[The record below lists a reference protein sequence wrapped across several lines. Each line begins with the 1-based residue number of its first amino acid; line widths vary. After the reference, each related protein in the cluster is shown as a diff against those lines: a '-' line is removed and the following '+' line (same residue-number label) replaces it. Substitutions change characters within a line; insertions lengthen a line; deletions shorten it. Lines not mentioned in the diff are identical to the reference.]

1 MSRIL
6 IAAAGTGGHV
16 FPALA
21 VAEQLR
27 SEGHQVE
34 WVGTEEQ
41 RIEAKVVPQ
50 HGFTLHRISMTGL
63 RGHGVKRLISMPKT
77 LFSAWRQTRK
87 LFHQLQ
93 PDLVLTFGGYV
104 CAPVGW
110 VAHGLGVPLITH
122 EQNSVPGMTTLLL
135 ARWANTVLLGLP
147 LDKSRSKSLQLLK
160 RDHVY
165 RVGNPLRQDIIKAAR
180 QADREQATASTNILI
195 VGGSLGA
202 RVFNQTLPEA
212 LLQVDASLNVTH
224 QVGAGNAASVEAHYG
239 ALNNEHHTVE
249 VVEFIDDMASAYAAA
264 DIIISRAGALSVS
277 EICGIGRAAIFVPL
291 PHAVDDHQT
300 ANAKAVTD
308 AGGALL
314 IAQDEFTAENL
325 AKSLQSLL
333 QAPSQLWKMASFSR
347 SVGELQA
354 TDHIV
359 DLCLQ
364 VLAGETHP
372 QPAVERAL

>member
-21 VAEQLR
+21 VAQQLR
-27 SEGHQVE
+27 AEGHRVE

-50 HGFTLHRISMTGL
+50 NDFPLHRIAMTGL
-63 RGHGVKRLISMPKT
+63 RGHGVKRLLTMPKT
-77 LFSAWRQTRK
+77 LLSAWRQARK
-87 LFHQLQ
+87 LFQQVQ

-110 VAHGLGVPLITH
+110 VAHQRGIPLITH
-122 EQNSVPGMTTLLL
+122 EQNAVPGMTTLLL
-135 ARWANTVLLGLP
+135 ARWAQFVLLGLP
-147 LDKSRSKSLQLLK
+147 LDKSRPKSQRLMRQSN
-160 RDHVY
+160 VY
-165 RVGNPLRQDIIKAAR
+165 RVGNPLRQDIIAAANR
-180 QADREQATASTNILI
+180 PAESHQNSINLLIL
-195 VGGSLGA
+195 GGSLGA
-202 RVFNQTLPEA
+202 RIFNQTLPEA
-212 LLQVDASLNVTH
+212 LARINGTLNVTH
-224 QVGAGNAASVEAHYG
+224 QVGAGNKA
-239 ALNNEHHTVE
+239 TVE
-249 VVEFIDDMASAYAAA
+249 QSYQAVTLTDKQVKVVEFIDDMASTYAAA

-277 EICGIGRAAIFVPL
+277 EICGIGRAALFVPL

-300 ANAKAVTD
+300 ANARAVAE
-308 AGGALL
+308 AGGAVV
-314 IAQDEFTAENL
+314 IAQRDFTADGL

-359 DLCLQ
+359 QLCRQ
-364 VLAGETHP
+364 ILAGESHP
-372 QPAVERAL
+372 QPAVERTL

>member
-21 VAEQLR
+21 VAERLR
-27 SEGHQVE
+27 AEGHQVD

-50 HGFTLHRISMTGL
+50 HGFTLHQIAMTGL
-63 RGHGVKRLISMPKT
+63 RGHGIKRLLTMPKT
-77 LFSAWRQTRK
+77 LLSAWRQVSQ
-87 LFHQLQ
+87 LFKQLQ

-104 CAPVGW
+104 CAPIGW
-110 VAHGLGVPLITH
+110 VAHRRGVPLITH

-135 ARWANTVLLGLP
+135 ARWATSVLLGLP
-147 LDKSRSKSLQLLK
+147 LDKTRPKSQRLL
-160 RDHVY
+160 RQSNVY
-165 RVGNPLRQDIIKAAR
+165 RVGNPLRQAIIEAAQSRTER
-180 QADREQATASTNILI
+180 QQDQPIHLLV

-202 RVFNQTLPEA
+202 RIFNQTLPEA
-212 LLQVDASLNVTH
+212 LAQVEGTVHVRH
-224 QVGAGNAASVEAHYG
+224 QVGAGNKASVEQHYQ
-239 ALNNEHHTVE
+239 AVTLNDKHVD
-249 VVEFIDDMASAYAAA
+249 VVEFIDDMATAYANA
-264 DIIISRAGALSVS
+264 DLIISRAGALSVS
-277 EICGIGRAAIFVPL
+277 EICGIGRATLFVPL

-300 ANAKAVTD
+300 ANAKAVAE

-314 IAQDEFTAENL
+314 IAQSEFTAEYL

-359 DLCLQ
+359 ELCRQ
-364 VLAGETHP
+364 ILAGEPHP
-372 QPAVERAL
+372 QPVVERTL

>member
-21 VAEQLR
+21 VAQELR
-27 SEGHQVE
+27 AEGHQVE
-34 WVGTEEQ
+34 WVGTQEQ

-50 HGFTLHRISMTGL
+50 HDIPLHRIAMTGL
-63 RGHGVKRLISMPKT
+63 RGHGVKRLLTMPKT
-77 LFSAWRQTRK
+77 LLSAWRQVRK
-87 LFHQLQ
+87 LFQTFQ

-110 VAHGLGVPLITH
+110 VAHQRGVPLLTH
-122 EQNSVPGMTTLLL
+122 EQNAVPGMTTLLL
-135 ARWANTVLLGLP
+135 ARWAQLVLLGLP
-147 LDKSRSKSLQLLK
+147 LDKSRPKSQRLMRQSN
-160 RDHVY
+160 VY
-165 RVGNPLRQDIIKAAR
+165 RVGNPLRQEIIAA
-180 QADREQATASTNILI
+180 ADARPAESHHDSINLLI

-212 LLQVDASLNVTH
+212 LARINGTVNVTH
-224 QVGAGNAASVEAHYG
+224 QVGAGNKVAAEQSYQAVT
-239 ALNNEHHTVE
+239 LKDKQVQ

-277 EICGIGRAAIFVPL
+277 EICGVGRAAVFVPL

-300 ANAKAVTD
+300 ANARAVAE
-308 AGGALL
+308 AGGAVV
-314 IAQDEFTAENL
+314 IAQSDFTADGL

-359 DLCLQ
+359 QLCRQ
-364 VLAGETHP
+364 ILAGESHP
-372 QPAVERAL
+372 QPAVERTL